1 MGSLIYKGRPE
12 DILISKQNASNS
24 IKAKIDI
31 IEPKGR
37 EFEIHLDLGEKI
49 FIAVLRKLDS
59 FNIGNE
65 VYFTFDVKKSVYL
78 IKILKKIYLHQII
91 TITSIG
97 TKDIFFI
104 PFLFIM
110 VLLI

>member
-1 MGSLIYKGRPE
+1 MGFLIYKGRPE

-49 FIAVLRKLDS
+49 LIAVLRKLDS

-65 VYFTFDVKKSVYL
+65 VYFTFYD
-78 IKILKKIYLHQII
+78 KKIRLFDKNTEENIFASNY
-91 TITSIG
+91 
-97 TKDIFFI
+97 KD
-104 PFLFIM
+104 
-110 VLLI
+110 

>member
-1 MGSLIYKGRPE
+1 MGFLIYKGRPE

-49 FIAVLRKLDS
+49 LIAVLRKLDS

-65 VYFTFDVKKSVYL
+65 VYFTFYD
-78 IKILKKIYLHQII
+78 KKIRLFDKN
-91 TITSIG
+91 TE
-97 TKDIFFI
+97 KNIFASNYNDYFHWNKRYY
-104 PFLFIM
+104 FLFHSC
-110 VLLI
+110 L